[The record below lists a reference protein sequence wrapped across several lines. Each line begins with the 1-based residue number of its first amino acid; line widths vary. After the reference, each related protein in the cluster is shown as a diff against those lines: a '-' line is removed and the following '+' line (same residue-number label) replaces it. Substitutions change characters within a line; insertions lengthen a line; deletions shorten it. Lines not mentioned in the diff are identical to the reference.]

1 MMITLNGDEV
11 SGCEGI
17 TLEDLVRRQNFVKS
31 RIAIEIN
38 GKIISK
44 REYETTQVQDGD
56 VIEVVSFVGG
66 G

>member
-1 MMITLNGDEV
+1 MITLNGNIV
-11 SGCEGI
+11 SDQEGI
-17 TLEDLVRRQNFVKS
+17 TLEELIRRQNFVKS

-38 GKIISK
+38 GRIISK
-44 REYETTQVQDGD
+44 REYETTQVRDGD

>member
-1 MMITLNGDEV
+1 MITLNGNTV
-11 SGCEGI
+11 SDHEGI
-17 TLEDLVRRQNFVKS
+17 TLEELIRRQNFVKS
-31 RIAIEIN
+31 QIAIEIN

>member
-1 MMITLNGDEV
+1 MITLNGNTV
-11 SGCEGI
+11 SDQEGI
-17 TLEDLVRRQNFVKS
+17 TLEELIRRQNFVKS

-38 GKIISK
+38 GRIISK

-56 VIEVVSFVGG
+56 VIEVVNFVGG

>member
-1 MMITLNGDEV
+1 MITLNGNTV
-11 SGCEGI
+11 SDYEGI
-17 TLEDLVRRQNFVKS
+17 TLEELIRRQNFVKS

-38 GKIISK
+38 GRIISK
-44 REYETTQVQDGD
+44 REYETTQVQHGD

>member
-1 MMITLNGDEV
+1 MITLNGNTV
-11 SGCEGI
+11 SDSEGI
-17 TLEDLVRRQNFVKS
+17 TLEEIIRRQNFVKS

-38 GKIISK
+38 GTIISK
-44 REYETTQVQDGD
+44 KEYETTQVQDGD

>member
-1 MMITLNGDEV
+1 MITLNGNIV
-11 SGCEGI
+11 SDQEGI
-17 TLEDLVRRQNFVKS
+17 TLEELIRRQNFVKS

-38 GKIISK
+38 GRIIRK
-44 REYETTQVQDGD
+44 REYETTQVRDGD

>member
-1 MMITLNGDEV
+1 MITLNGNTV
-11 SGCEGI
+11 SDSEGI
-17 TLEDLVRRQNFVKS
+17 TLEELIRRQNFIKS

-38 GKIISK
+38 GRIISK
-44 REYETTQVQDGD
+44 KEYETTQVQDGD

>member
-1 MMITLNGDEV
+1 MITLNGNTV
-11 SGCEGI
+11 SDYEGI
-17 TLEDLVRRQNFVKS
+17 TLEELIRRQNFVKS

-38 GKIISK
+38 GRIISK

>member
-1 MMITLNGDEV
+1 MITLNGNTV
-11 SGCEGI
+11 SDHEGI
-17 TLEDLVRRQNFVKS
+17 TLEELIRRQNFVKS

-38 GKIISK
+38 GRIISK

>member
-1 MMITLNGDEV
+1 MITLNGNTV
-11 SGCEGI
+11 SDHEGI
-17 TLEDLVRRQNFVKS
+17 TLEELIRRQNFVKS

-38 GKIISK
+38 GRIISK
-44 REYETTQVQDGD
+44 KEYETTQVQDGD

>member
-1 MMITLNGDEV
+1 MITLNGNTV
-11 SGCEGI
+11 SDYEGI
-17 TLEDLVRRQNFVKS
+17 TLEELIRRQNFVKS
-31 RIAIEIN
+31 RIAIEVN
-38 GKIISK
+38 GRIISK